1 MLIARDTPRTAEYP
15 MGQWRRG
22 ITVLIYC
29 WILCVA
35 LGRAALVDATL
46 LQIEARSD
54 CPVIQL
60 NWFRF
65 HLLGSRSFERSP
77 KSGG

>member
-1 MLIARDTPRTAEYP
+1 

-54 CPVIQL
+54 CPVIQF
-60 NWFRF
+60 NCISIPPARIKIVRTF
-65 HLLGSRSFERSP
+65 P
-77 KSGG
+77 KIRGLKAYRLRAHRIS